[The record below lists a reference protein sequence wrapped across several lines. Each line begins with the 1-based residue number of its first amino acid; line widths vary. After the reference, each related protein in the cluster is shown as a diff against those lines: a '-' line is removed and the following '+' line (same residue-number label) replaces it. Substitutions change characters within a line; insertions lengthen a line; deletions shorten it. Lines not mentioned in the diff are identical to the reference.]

1 MKGILFDTFHSF
13 DNFALILTSKTIG
26 QPVVKTEYVEVLG
39 ADGQLD
45 LTEAFGE
52 VKYLN
57 RKLTFV
63 FSIFEDANEWA
74 AAYSRVLNNL
84 HGKKMKIVLDDDPEF
99 YYIGRVNVSDYI
111 SAKRIGNIT
120 IEVDAEPYKY
130 KQILT
135 IVTNTVSGTLTV
147 NYTNLRKSN
156 LDDGIL
162 VLVNKHYYLDKDY
175 TPSLVSIDYNY
186 GSGMLT
192 SEAYNAFKKLS
203 DAARSEGLYILSR
216 SPYRSYATQYSVYN
230 QYKNNKGQDWADR
243 WSARPGHSEHQTGL
257 AVDVKTY
264 TTNELNDFT
273 YTREYQWMKQN
284 AHLYGFILR
293 YPEGKEY
300 ITGYGAESWHYRFV
314 GVTAAQIM
322 YNENLTFEEYHA
334 YYVKKEA

>member
-84 HGKKMKIVLDDDPEF
+84 HGKKMKIVLDDDPNF

-147 NYTNLRKSN
+147 NYPNLRKSVVPKFVTN
-156 LDDGIL
+156 SQVQIVYNNG
-162 VLVNKHYYLDKDY
+162 NSY
-175 TPSLVSIDYNY
+175 TIS
-186 GSGMLT
+186 GSGT
-192 SEAYNAFKKLS
+192 HVIPNIIFKQ
-203 DAARSEGLYILSR
+203 GIN
-216 SPYRSYATQYSVYN
+216 T
-230 QYKNNKGQDWADR
+230 
-243 WSARPGHSEHQTGL
+243 
-257 AVDVKTY
+257 
-264 TTNELNDFT
+264 
-273 YTREYQWMKQN
+273 
-284 AHLYGFILR
+284 
-293 YPEGKEY
+293 
-300 ITGYGAESWHYRFV
+300 
-314 GVTAAQIM
+314 
-322 YNENLTFEEYHA
+322 LTFNGNATVTVQYQEGDL
-334 YYVKKEA
+334 